1 MLLHRDLPPS
11 RQQALQRTLEAA
23 ANQMTP
29 AEKRRGGPGPPPLL
43 SLVQPLPVAEALQ
56 PRGVVVKASDK
67 ASVALAE
74 GSMAGSLS
82 PFIYNPYKAV
92 GFHLRRTWLAER
104 SSFDAILNC
113 FM

>member
-1 MLLHRDLPPS
+1 MLTPRDLPPS

-56 PRGVVVKASDK
+56 PRGVVVKGSVR

-74 GSMAGSLS
+74 GSRAGSLS
-82 PFIYNPYKAV
+82 PFIYNPSKAV
-92 GFHLRRTWLAER
+92 RSDFMLRPARTPCRVL
-104 SSFDAILNC
+104 
-113 FM
+113 